1 MDTDTALDVLSTQHH
16 AVLATMRADGTPQL
30 TPVLAG
36 VDGAG
41 RVVISTRQAA
51 YKVRNIRRDPRVFLC
66 VLPDGFFG
74 RWIQVDGVAEIVEL
88 PEAMDL
94 LIDYY
99 RGVSGEHPDWSNYRA
114 AMEREQRLIVR
125 IEIRHVGPDRHR

>member
-1 MDTDTALDVLSTQHH
+1 MDTNTALDVLSTQHH

-41 RVVISTRQAA
+41 RVVISTRRPA
-51 YKVRNIRRDPRVFLC
+51 YKIRNIQRDPRVFLC

-74 RWIQVDGVAEIVEL
+74 RWIQVDGVAEIVDL

-94 LIDYY
+94 LVDYY
-99 RGVSGEHPDWSNYRA
+99 RSVSGEHPDWGDYRA
-114 AMEREQRLIVR
+114 AMEREQRVIVR
-125 IEIRHVGPDRHR
+125 IEIRYVGPDRHR

>member
-30 TPVLAG
+30 TPVLAA

-41 RVVISTRQAA
+41 RVVISTRRPA
-51 YKVRNIRRDPRVFLC
+51 YKIRNIQRDPRVFLC
-66 VLPDGFFG
+66 VLPDAFFG
-74 RWIQVDGVAEIVEL
+74 RWIQVDGVAEIVDL

-94 LIDYY
+94 LVDYY
-99 RGVSGEHPDWSNYRA
+99 RSVSGEHPDWGDYRA
-114 AMEREQRLIVR
+114 AMEREQRVIVR
-125 IEIRHVGPDRHR
+125 IEMRHVGPDRHR